1 MCNTLPRYLHQLET
15 FFPAVLTMQVCK
27 SSLHDLLDLS
37 INPCVCGV
45 LGAPCLMVMPLF
57 RQNVS
62 MFLLQNSLPL
72 RKEDGRKVGTGNFS

>member
-1 MCNTLPRYLHQLET
+1 
-15 FFPAVLTMQVCK
+15 MQVCM

-45 LGAPCLMVMPLF
+45 LGVPCLMDMPLF

-62 MFLLQNSLPL
+62 MFLVQNSLPL
-72 RKEDGRKVGTGNFS
+72 SHNVSWISIGEGIFL